1 MSVNSKRQLLAG
13 NSLSFSGN
21 QPLSLLASLT
31 EVTALVVD
39 TVMSLWLLCVINCV
53 CTSLIC
59 AAGYSGLAK
68 QCVHFSSAVW
78 AWRGPVYDSPGVSG
92 THGGWPLPGQDAC
105 KTNHGH
111 ILHPWTPITVRR
123 LKLFIYMSRR
133 MLLAHLF
140 SYFSKQLFQMK
151 GKEGKEVLLCSNQG
165 NRKTTPV
172 PQLLHWMGERENGP
186 W

>member
-1 MSVNSKRQLLAG
+1 MSTSCWQITLFLWQSAT
-13 NSLSFSGN
+13 L
-21 QPLSLLASLT
+21 PPPSLT

-78 AWRGPVYDSPGVSG
+78 DWRGPVYDSPGVSG

-105 KTNHGH
+105 KTNHGR
-111 ILHPWTPITVRR
+111 ILHPWTPITVRC